1 MALFFTKMHGLG
13 NDFVVLD
20 ATAHPLDLTSA
31 AARAIADRRYGVG
44 CDQILIVEPPRS
56 ANALFGY
63 RILNADG
70 SESGQCGNGAR
81 CFARYVREQGL
92 TDERVIVVDVRD
104 GQMTLE
110 ALGGDQYRVALG
122 VPAFEPADIPLA
134 GFERAAAYTLDIA
147 GASVRFQALAIGNP
161 HAVLRA
167 DDVDSAPV
175 ATTGPALEA
184 HPAFAERV
192 NVGFLQVVDRGLA
205 RVRVYER
212 GAGETLACG
221 SGAAAAVVAGIQS
234 GDLDAHVAVDL
245 AGGRAVIDWAGPGT
259 PVYLSGPAQRVF
271 DGKLVSSLL

>member
-1 MALFFTKMHGLG
+1 MALFFTKMQGLG

-20 ATAHPLDLTSA
+20 ATVHPIDLTAA

-56 ANALFGY
+56 VNALFGY

-70 SESGQCGNGAR
+70 SESSQCGNGAR

-92 TDERVIVVDVRD
+92 TDECVIVVDVRD

-122 VPAFEPADIPLA
+122 VPAFEPVDIPLI
-134 GFERAAAYTLDIA
+134 GFERAAAYTLDVA
-147 GASVRFQALAIGNP
+147 GAPVRFQALAIGNP
-161 HAVLRA
+161 HAVLRSA
-167 DDVDSAPV
+167 DVDSAPV
-175 ATTGPALEA
+175 ATIGPSLEA
-184 HPAFAERV
+184 HPAFADRV
-192 NVGFLQVVDRGLA
+192 NVGFLQVVDRSRA

-212 GAGETLACG
+212 GVGETLACG

-245 AGGRAVIDWAGPGT
+245 LGGRAAIDWAGPGA

-271 DGKLVSSLL
+271 DGKLVSSVL